1 MYQKDFLDK
10 KVNKV
15 SYFSDRNGKLKPQ
28 LNRNHKKRKDCLE
41 MLAKLSVFCINIDDQ
56 VILGKILLSRASQY
70 KQIKRWSS

>member
-28 LNRNHKKRKDCLE
+28 LNCNHKKGKDCLE